1 MARDT
6 IFKCMQGMPPTS
18 NSPDVI
24 RTALSAGEI
33 RENNRPAISQ
43 TPEQDVKNIERPVR
57 GRPY

>member
-6 IFKCMQGMPPTS
+6 IFKSTQDMPPTS
-18 NSPDVI
+18 NSPDVV

-33 RENNRPAISQ
+33 DENHRPAISQ
-43 TPEQDVKNIERPVR
+43 TPEQDVKHVERPVR